1 MLKRIIPFFLGF
13 ILLLLS
19 TRTVYAQ
26 SACSSIS
33 NCSKLR
39 ASYLVQ
45 TFSGMEGCEQRRQ
58 DYDCNGDNQTDCYQE
73 SNTCSSTQ
81 AICNNG
87 YGNTPND
94 GYNCT
99 KFCTDLSVSPN
110 CGNYPGVDCT
120 TFYNTCVNSY
130 CVAAGG
136 GTNYTCPSNQTCVS
150 PPDSKAHQCI
160 TTVVP
165 DPTITLKVN
174 GQSSVTINSGD
185 SIGLTWVT
193 TNTDPNKNC
202 SGSDSFQG
210 TAPKPGPG
218 DGVTESAY
226 PPILLANTGTSNII
240 KKFTLTCYNSIG
252 KAASSSV
259 EVTVKPQNC
268 GSCNYSGTSTCGY
281 VSGTDS
287 CGVCT
292 KYLGVCSSST
302 PSPVSVG
309 SCRVDSVRAISSD
322 TGETTISSNGFDRI
336 NRYLNGSY
344 YDTIPTSTDSQ
355 TTSTN
360 LTGSATFTPPK
371 DNTTATPNHLI
382 CLRGGTTSATAN
394 CDGTGYWRNS
404 DTGCRCNCSS
414 PYTQVNVF
422 DQQHEGGVCWVP
434 PGSEEPAPLSATIW
448 GNIYLRECPTCP
460 LRLAPATQ
468 NNSEGWDFFYYWI
481 YNSSGRLTCS
491 VNDGL
496 YCQTGF
502 QSLYG
507 YVAGADNYMGEVQA
521 QNDNYVN
528 IERNDV
534 TPMNW
539 SFGWKPVGYINYQ
552 YPDNVSKEDPN
563 PACGSG
569 GPYEGQCDRVPDYTK
584 CRDNNNSY
592 KSEFRNF
599 GDNNVIRGDYPN
611 NAARVAIFC
620 MPEDNNARID
630 LVFEKEL
637 YTISGK
643 VFFGTNADGIKQ
655 STESYY
661 NSNTKNVIN
670 LTGTATSARPT
681 DANGIYSFTKLKP
694 GNYTVI
700 FNPVPNGYQL
710 TTTNP
715 VIVNNLNSDRIIDFG
730 LGPTPWLQT
739 IDGDVHSN
747 TQINAPGGP

>member
-99 KFCTDLSVSPN
+99 KFC
-110 CGNYPGVDCT
+110 
-120 TFYNTCVNSY
+120 
-130 CVAAGG
+130 
-136 GTNYTCPSNQTCVS
+136 
-150 PPDSKAHQCI
+150 
-160 TTVVP
+160 
-165 DPTITLKVN
+165 
-174 GQSSVTINSGD
+174 
-185 SIGLTWVT
+185 
-193 TNTDPNKNC
+193 
-202 SGSDSFQG
+202 SDSFQG

-322 TGETTISSNGFDRI
+322 TGETSISSNGFDRI

-360 LTGSATFTPPK
+360 LT
-371 DNTTATPNHLI
+371 
-382 CLRGGTTSATAN
+382 R
-394 CDGTGYWRNS
+394 S
-404 DTGCRCNCSS
+404 D
-414 PYTQVNVF
+414 
-422 DQQHEGGVCWVP
+422 
-434 PGSEEPAPLSATIW
+434 L
-448 GNIYLRECPTCP
+448 
-460 LRLAPATQ
+460 
-468 NNSEGWDFFYYWI
+468 
-481 YNSSGRLTCS
+481 
-491 VNDGL
+491 
-496 YCQTGF
+496 
-502 QSLYG
+502 
-507 YVAGADNYMGEVQA
+507 
-521 QNDNYVN
+521 
-528 IERNDV
+528 
-534 TPMNW
+534 
-539 SFGWKPVGYINYQ
+539 
-552 YPDNVSKEDPN
+552 
-563 PACGSG
+563 
-569 GPYEGQCDRVPDYTK
+569 
-584 CRDNNNSY
+584 
-592 KSEFRNF
+592 
-599 GDNNVIRGDYPN
+599 
-611 NAARVAIFC
+611 
-620 MPEDNNARID
+620 
-630 LVFEKEL
+630 
-637 YTISGK
+637 
-643 VFFGTNADGIKQ
+643 NAD
-655 STESYY
+655 SSY
-661 NSNTKNVIN
+661 T
-670 LTGTATSARPT
+670 L
-681 DANGIYSFTKLKP
+681 
-694 GNYTVI
+694 
-700 FNPVPNGYQL
+700 
-710 TTTNP
+710 
-715 VIVNNLNSDRIIDFG
+715 
-730 LGPTPWLQT
+730 
-739 IDGDVHSN
+739 
-747 TQINAPGGP
+747 